1 MSNKELIKIKNQKI
15 QNENENNQKMKI
27 LIYKKFIDY
36 YNLIIN
42 KNNNEKILTED
53 EYLNYIEKIITRD
66 FYPNL
71 IKNKT
76 IKYLPN
82 EINLNKFILNFT
94 SDELQNLC
102 KLFEKEGKEKFINNY
117 YLYKKE
123 IKSLNDPNQN
133 VFGKYIMN
141 NNVFFLPK
149 ENNNILLN
157 QKTKRNYNNNNNNK
171 NIKPFLIKE
180 NTRFSD
186 EYLEKVKNDE
196 IQIYEKI
203 HNKNN
208 NNNIDIDKL
217 LSSLENK
224 NDNKN
229 INISEEDAKIPVF
242 TWGKIV
248 EPPKTITNGTFEIQN
263 VPEREILLNDL
274 VRNLRKKKNL
284 NNFNNNDKKKKKLS
298 KSGLKLLNSM
308 HKNNIISQEKNNI
321 NNINNDIIKNNNEKY
336 SNLFIPKNIISKN
349 NNLKK

>member
-1 MSNKELIKIKNQKI
+1 MSNKQLIKIKNQK
-15 QNENENNQKMKI
+15 NENENEKKMKI
-27 LIYKKFIDY
+27 LIYKKFIDN

-71 IKNKT
+71 IKNKS
-76 IKYLPN
+76 IKFLPN

-149 ENNNILLN
+149 ENNNISLN
-157 QKTKRNYNNNNNNK
+157 QKTKRNNNNNNN
-171 NIKPFLIKE
+171 KPFLIKE
-180 NTRFSD
+180 NTRFSED
-186 EYLEKVKNDE
+186 FLEKIKNDE
-196 IQIYEKI
+196 IQIYDKI
-203 HNKNN
+203 LNKNNN
-208 NNNIDIDKL
+208 NNNIDINKL
-217 LSSLENK
+217 LSSLEN
-224 NDNKN
+224 NNKN

-274 VRNLRKKKNL
+274 VRNLRKKKEI
-284 NNFNNNDKKKKKLS
+284 NFNNNNKKKKKLS
-298 KSGLKLLNSM
+298 KNALKLLNSM
-308 HKNNIISQEKNNI
+308 HKNNLILQEKNNI
-321 NNINNDIIKNNNEKY
+321 NNINNNIKDNNEKY
-336 SNLFIPKNIISKN
+336 SNLFIPKKIISKSN
-349 NNLKK
+349 DINK

>member
-1 MSNKELIKIKNQKI
+1 MSNKQLIKIKNQK
-15 QNENENNQKMKI
+15 NENENEKKMKI
-27 LIYKKFIDY
+27 LIYKKFIDN

-71 IKNKT
+71 IKNKS
-76 IKYLPN
+76 IKFLPN

-149 ENNNILLN
+149 ENNNISLN
-157 QKTKRNYNNNNNNK
+157 QKTKRNNNNNNN
-171 NIKPFLIKE
+171 KPFLIKE
-180 NTRFSD
+180 NTRFSED
-186 EYLEKVKNDE
+186 FLEKIKNDE
-196 IQIYEKI
+196 IKIYDKI
-203 HNKNN
+203 LNKNNN
-208 NNNIDIDKL
+208 NNNIDINKL
-217 LSSLENK
+217 LSSLEN
-224 NDNKN
+224 NNKN

-274 VRNLRKKKNL
+274 VRNLRKKKEI
-284 NNFNNNDKKKKKLS
+284 NFNNNNKKKKKLS
-298 KSGLKLLNSM
+298 KNALKLLNSM
-308 HKNNIISQEKNNI
+308 HKNNLILQEKNNI
-321 NNINNDIIKNNNEKY
+321 NNINNNFIKNNHEKY
-336 SNLFIPKNIISKN
+336 SNFFIPKNIISKTHS
-349 NNLKK
+349 LKK

>member
-1 MSNKELIKIKNQKI
+1 MSNKELIKIKNEKKKE
-15 QNENENNQKMKI
+15 NENEKNMKI
-27 LIYKKFIDY
+27 LIYKKFIDN

-71 IKNKT
+71 LKNKS
-76 IKYLPN
+76 IKFLPN

-157 QKTKRNYNNNNNNK
+157 KKIKRNSNNNNNN
-171 NIKPFLIKE
+171 NKPFLIKE
-180 NTRFSD
+180 NTRFSED
-186 EYLEKVKNDE
+186 YLEKIKNDE
-196 IQIYEKI
+196 IKI
-203 HNKNN
+203 
-208 NNNIDIDKL
+208 
-217 LSSLENK
+217 
-224 NDNKN
+224 
-229 INISEEDAKIPVF
+229 
-242 TWGKIV
+242 
-248 EPPKTITNGTFEIQN
+248 
-263 VPEREILLNDL
+263 
-274 VRNLRKKKNL
+274 
-284 NNFNNNDKKKKKLS
+284 
-298 KSGLKLLNSM
+298 
-308 HKNNIISQEKNNI
+308 
-321 NNINNDIIKNNNEKY
+321 
-336 SNLFIPKNIISKN
+336 
-349 NNLKK
+349 

>member
-1 MSNKELIKIKNQKI
+1 MSNKELIKIKNEKKKE
-15 QNENENNQKMKI
+15 NENEKNMKI
-27 LIYKKFIDY
+27 LIYKKFIDN

-71 IKNKT
+71 LKNKS
-76 IKYLPN
+76 IKFLPN

-157 QKTKRNYNNNNNNK
+157 KKIKRNSNNNNNN
-171 NIKPFLIKE
+171 NKPFLIKE
-180 NTRFSD
+180 NTRFSED
-186 EYLEKVKNDE
+186 YLEKIKNDE

-203 HNKNN
+203 FNKNN
-208 NNNIDIDKL
+208 NNNIDINKL
-217 LSSLENK
+217 LLSLENK
-224 NDNKN
+224 NDNKS
-229 INISEEDAKIPVF
+229 IKITEDDAKIPVF

-274 VRNLRKKKNL
+274 VRNLRKKKQ
-284 NNFNNNDKKKKKLS
+284 NNNNNDNINKKKKKLS
-298 KSGLKLLNSM
+298 KNGLKLLNSM
-308 HKNNIISQEKNNI
+308 RKNNLILQEKNNI
-321 NNINNDIIKNNNEKY
+321 NNINNNIKDNNEKY
-336 SNLFIPKNIISKN
+336 SNLFIPKKIISKTN
-349 NNLKK
+349 DINK

>member
-1 MSNKELIKIKNQKI
+1 MSNKQLIKIKNQK
-15 QNENENNQKMKI
+15 NENENEKKMKI
-27 LIYKKFIDY
+27 LIYKKFIDN

-71 IKNKT
+71 LKNKS
-76 IKYLPN
+76 IKFLPN

-149 ENNNILLN
+149 ENNNISLN
-157 QKTKRNYNNNNNNK
+157 QKTKRNNNNNNN
-171 NIKPFLIKE
+171 KPFLIKE
-180 NTRFSD
+180 NTRFSED
-186 EYLEKVKNDE
+186 FLEKIKNDE
-196 IQIYEKI
+196 IQIYDKI
-203 HNKNN
+203 LNKNNN
-208 NNNIDIDKL
+208 NNNIDINKL
-217 LSSLENK
+217 LSSLEN
-224 NDNKN
+224 NNKN

-274 VRNLRKKKNL
+274 VRNLRKKKEI
-284 NNFNNNDKKKKKLS
+284 NFNNNNKKKKKLS
-298 KSGLKLLNSM
+298 KNALKLLNSM
-308 HKNNIISQEKNNI
+308 HKNNLILQEKNNI
-321 NNINNDIIKNNNEKY
+321 NNINNNIIKNNHEKY
-336 SNLFIPKNIISKN
+336 SNFFIPKNIISKTHS
-349 NNLKK
+349 LKK

>member
-1 MSNKELIKIKNQKI
+1 MSNKELIKIKNEKKKE
-15 QNENENNQKMKI
+15 NENEKNMKI
-27 LIYKKFIDY
+27 LIYKKFIDN

-71 IKNKT
+71 LKNKS
-76 IKYLPN
+76 IKFLPN

-149 ENNNILLN
+149 ENNDILLN
-157 QKTKRNYNNNNNNK
+157 KKIKRNSNNNNNN
-171 NIKPFLIKE
+171 NKPFLIKE
-180 NTRFSD
+180 NTRFSED
-186 EYLEKVKNDE
+186 YLEKIKNDE

-203 HNKNN
+203 FNKNN
-208 NNNIDIDKL
+208 NNNIDINKL
-217 LSSLENK
+217 LLSLENK
-224 NDNKN
+224 NDNKS
-229 INISEEDAKIPVF
+229 IKITEDDAKIPVF

-263 VPEREILLNDL
+263 VPEREMLLNDL
-274 VRNLRKKKNL
+274 VRNLRKKKQ
-284 NNFNNNDKKKKKLS
+284 NNNNNDNNVGKKKKKLS
-298 KSGLKLLNSM
+298 KNGLKLLNSM
-308 HKNNIISQEKNNI
+308 RKNNLILQEKNNI
-321 NNINNDIIKNNNEKY
+321 NNINNNIKDNNEKY
-336 SNLFIPKNIISKN
+336 SNLFIPKKIISKTN
-349 NNLKK
+349 DINK

>member
-1 MSNKELIKIKNQKI
+1 MSNKQLIKIKNQK
-15 QNENENNQKMKI
+15 NENENEKKMKI
-27 LIYKKFIDY
+27 LIYKKFIDN

-71 IKNKT
+71 IKNKS
-76 IKYLPN
+76 IKFLPN

-149 ENNNILLN
+149 ENNNISLN
-157 QKTKRNYNNNNNNK
+157 QKTKRNNNNNNN
-171 NIKPFLIKE
+171 KPFLIKE
-180 NTRFSD
+180 NTRFSED
-186 EYLEKVKNDE
+186 FLEKIKNDE
-196 IQIYEKI
+196 IQIYDKI
-203 HNKNN
+203 LNKNNN
-208 NNNIDIDKL
+208 NNNIDINKL

-224 NDNKN
+224 SDNKN
-229 INISEEDAKIPVF
+229 INIFEEDAKIPVF

-248 EPPKTITNGTFEIQN
+248 EPPKTISNGTFEIQN

-274 VRNLRKKKNL
+274 VRNLRKKKEI
-284 NNFNNNDKKKKKLS
+284 NFNNNNKKKKKLS
-298 KSGLKLLNSM
+298 KNALKLLNSM
-308 HKNNIISQEKNNI
+308 HKNNLILQEKNNI
-321 NNINNDIIKNNNEKY
+321 NNINNNFIKNNHEKY
-336 SNLFIPKNIISKN
+336 SNFFIPKNIISKTHS
-349 NNLKK
+349 LKK

>member
-1 MSNKELIKIKNQKI
+1 MSNKELIKIKNEKKKE
-15 QNENENNQKMKI
+15 NENEKNMKI
-27 LIYKKFIDY
+27 LIYKKFIDN

-71 IKNKT
+71 LKNKS
-76 IKYLPN
+76 IKFLPN

-149 ENNNILLN
+149 ENNDILLN
-157 QKTKRNYNNNNNNK
+157 KKIKRNSNNNNNN
-171 NIKPFLIKE
+171 NKPFLIKE
-180 NTRFSD
+180 NTRFSED
-186 EYLEKVKNDE
+186 YLEKIKNDE

-203 HNKNN
+203 FNKNN
-208 NNNIDIDKL
+208 NNNIDINKL
-217 LSSLENK
+217 LLSLENK
-224 NDNKN
+224 NDNKS
-229 INISEEDAKIPVF
+229 IKITEDDAKIPVF

-263 VPEREILLNDL
+263 VPEREMLLNDL
-274 VRNLRKKKNL
+274 VRNLRKKKQ
-284 NNFNNNDKKKKKLS
+284 NNNNNDNNVGKKRKKLS
-298 KSGLKLLNSM
+298 KNGLKLLNSM
-308 HKNNIISQEKNNI
+308 RKNNLILQEKNNI
-321 NNINNDIIKNNNEKY
+321 NNINNNIKDNNEKY
-336 SNLFIPKNIISKN
+336 SNLFIPKKIISKTN
-349 NNLKK
+349 DINK

>member
-1 MSNKELIKIKNQKI
+1 MSNKELIKIKNDKKKE
-15 QNENENNQKMKI
+15 NENEKNMKI
-27 LIYKKFIDY
+27 LIYKKFIDN

-71 IKNKT
+71 LKNKS
-76 IKYLPN
+76 IKFLPN

-157 QKTKRNYNNNNNNK
+157 KKLKRNSNNNNNN
-171 NIKPFLIKE
+171 NKPFLIKE
-180 NTRFSD
+180 NTRFSED
-186 EYLEKVKNDE
+186 YLEKIKNDE

-203 HNKNN
+203 FNKNN
-208 NNNIDIDKL
+208 NNNIDINKL
-217 LSSLENK
+217 LLSLENK
-224 NDNKN
+224 NDNKSVK
-229 INISEEDAKIPVF
+229 ITEDDAKIPVF

-274 VRNLRKKKNL
+274 VRNLRKKKQ
-284 NNFNNNDKKKKKLS
+284 NNNNNDNINKKKKKLS
-298 KSGLKLLNSM
+298 KNGLKLLNSM
-308 HKNNIISQEKNNI
+308 CKNNLILQEKNNI
-321 NNINNDIIKNNNEKY
+321 NNINNNIKDNNKKY
-336 SNLFIPKNIISKN
+336 SNLFIPKKIISKSN
-349 NNLKK
+349 DINK

>member
-1 MSNKELIKIKNQKI
+1 MSNKELIKIKNEKKKE
-15 QNENENNQKMKI
+15 NENEKNMKI
-27 LIYKKFIDY
+27 LIYKKFIDN

-71 IKNKT
+71 LKNKS
-76 IKYLPN
+76 IKFLPN

-157 QKTKRNYNNNNNNK
+157 KKIKRNSNNNNNN
-171 NIKPFLIKE
+171 NKPFLIKE
-180 NTRFSD
+180 NTRFSED
-186 EYLEKVKNDE
+186 YLEKIKNDE

-203 HNKNN
+203 FNKNN
-208 NNNIDIDKL
+208 NNNIDINKL
-217 LSSLENK
+217 LLSLENK
-224 NDNKN
+224 NDNKSVK
-229 INISEEDAKIPVF
+229 ITEDDAKIPVF

-274 VRNLRKKKNL
+274 VRNLRKKKQNS
-284 NNFNNNDKKKKKLS
+284 NNNDNINKKKKKLS
-298 KSGLKLLNSM
+298 KNGLKLLNSM
-308 HKNNIISQEKNNI
+308 CKNNLILQEKNNI
-321 NNINNDIIKNNNEKY
+321 NNINNNIKDNNDKY
-336 SNLFIPKNIISKN
+336 SNLFIPKKIISKSN
-349 NNLKK
+349 DINK

>member
-1 MSNKELIKIKNQKI
+1 MSNKQLIKIKNQK
-15 QNENENNQKMKI
+15 NENENEKKMKI
-27 LIYKKFIDY
+27 LIYKKFIDN

-71 IKNKT
+71 IKNKS
-76 IKYLPN
+76 IKFLPN

-149 ENNNILLN
+149 ENNNISLN
-157 QKTKRNYNNNNNNK
+157 QKTKRNNNNN

-180 NTRFSD
+180 NTRFSED
-186 EYLEKVKNDE
+186 FLEKIKNDE
-196 IQIYEKI
+196 IQIYDKI
-203 HNKNN
+203 LNKNN
-208 NNNIDIDKL
+208 NNNNLDINKL
-217 LSSLENK
+217 LSSLEN
-224 NDNKN
+224 NNKN

-248 EPPKTITNGTFEIQN
+248 EPPKTISNGTFEIQN

-274 VRNLRKKKNL
+274 VRNLRKKKEI
-284 NNFNNNDKKKKKLS
+284 NFNNNNKKKKKLS
-298 KSGLKLLNSM
+298 KNALKLLNSM
-308 HKNNIISQEKNNI
+308 HKNNLILQEKNNI
-321 NNINNDIIKNNNEKY
+321 NNINNNFIKNNHEKY
-336 SNLFIPKNIISKN
+336 SNFFIPKNIISKTHS
-349 NNLKK
+349 LKK

>member
-1 MSNKELIKIKNQKI
+1 MSNKELIKIKNEKKKE
-15 QNENENNQKMKI
+15 NENEKNMKI
-27 LIYKKFIDY
+27 LIYKKFIDN

-71 IKNKT
+71 LKNKS
-76 IKYLPN
+76 IKFLPN

-157 QKTKRNYNNNNNNK
+157 KKMKRNSNNNNNN
-171 NIKPFLIKE
+171 KPFLIKE
-180 NTRFSD
+180 NTRFSED
-186 EYLEKVKNDE
+186 YLEKIKNDE

-203 HNKNN
+203 FNKNN
-208 NNNIDIDKL
+208 NNNIDINKL
-217 LSSLENK
+217 LLSLENK
-224 NDNKN
+224 NDNKSVK
-229 INISEEDAKIPVF
+229 ITEDDAKIPVF

-274 VRNLRKKKNL
+274 VRNLRKKKQ
-284 NNFNNNDKKKKKLS
+284 NNNNNDNINKKKKKLS
-298 KSGLKLLNSM
+298 KNGLKLLNSM
-308 HKNNIISQEKNNI
+308 CKNNLILQEKNNI
-321 NNINNDIIKNNNEKY
+321 NNINNNIKDNNEKY
-336 SNLFIPKNIISKN
+336 SNLFIPKKIISKSN
-349 NNLKK
+349 DINK

>member
-1 MSNKELIKIKNQKI
+1 MSNKELIKIKNEKKKE
-15 QNENENNQKMKI
+15 NENEKNMKI
-27 LIYKKFIDY
+27 LIYKKFIDN

-71 IKNKT
+71 LKNKS
-76 IKYLPN
+76 IKFLPN

-157 QKTKRNYNNNNNNK
+157 KKMKRNSNNNNNN
-171 NIKPFLIKE
+171 KPFLIKE
-180 NTRFSD
+180 NTRFSED
-186 EYLEKVKNDE
+186 YLEKIKNDE

-203 HNKNN
+203 YNKNN
-208 NNNIDIDKL
+208 NNNIDINKL
-217 LSSLENK
+217 LLSLENK
-224 NDNKN
+224 NDNKS
-229 INISEEDAKIPVF
+229 IKITEDDAKIPVF

-274 VRNLRKKKNL
+274 VRNLRKKKQ
-284 NNFNNNDKKKKKLS
+284 NNNNNDNINKKKKKLS
-298 KSGLKLLNSM
+298 KNGLKLLNSM
-308 HKNNIISQEKNNI
+308 CKNNLILQEKNNI
-321 NNINNDIIKNNNEKY
+321 NNINNNIKDNNEKY
-336 SNLFIPKNIISKN
+336 SNLFIPKKIISKTN
-349 NNLKK
+349 DINK

>member
-1 MSNKELIKIKNQKI
+1 MSNKQLIKIKNQK
-15 QNENENNQKMKI
+15 NENENEKKMKI
-27 LIYKKFIDY
+27 LIYKKFIDN

-71 IKNKT
+71 IKNKS
-76 IKYLPN
+76 IKFLPN

-149 ENNNILLN
+149 ENNNISLN
-157 QKTKRNYNNNNNNK
+157 QKTKRNNNNNNN
-171 NIKPFLIKE
+171 KPFLIKE
-180 NTRFSD
+180 NTRFSED
-186 EYLEKVKNDE
+186 FLEKIKHDE
-196 IQIYEKI
+196 IQIYDKI
-203 HNKNN
+203 LNKNNN
-208 NNNIDIDKL
+208 NNNIDINKL
-217 LSSLENK
+217 LSSLEN
-224 NDNKN
+224 NNKN

-274 VRNLRKKKNL
+274 VRNLRKKKEI
-284 NNFNNNDKKKKKLS
+284 NFNNNNKKKKKLS
-298 KSGLKLLNSM
+298 KNGLKLLNSM
-308 HKNNIISQEKNNI
+308 HKNNLILQEKNNI
-321 NNINNDIIKNNNEKY
+321 NNINNNFIKNNHEKY
-336 SNLFIPKNIISKN
+336 SNFFIPKNIISKTHS
-349 NNLKK
+349 LKK

>member
-1 MSNKELIKIKNQKI
+1 MSNKELIKIKNEKKKE
-15 QNENENNQKMKI
+15 NENEKNMKI
-27 LIYKKFIDY
+27 LIYKKFIDN

-71 IKNKT
+71 LKNKS
-76 IKYLPN
+76 IKFLPN

-149 ENNNILLN
+149 ENNDILLN
-157 QKTKRNYNNNNNNK
+157 KKIKRNSNNNNNN
-171 NIKPFLIKE
+171 KPFLIKE
-180 NTRFSD
+180 NTRFSED
-186 EYLEKVKNDE
+186 YLEKIKNDE

-203 HNKNN
+203 FNKNN
-208 NNNIDIDKL
+208 NNNIDINKL
-217 LSSLENK
+217 LLSLENK
-224 NDNKN
+224 NDNKS
-229 INISEEDAKIPVF
+229 IKITEDDAKIPVF

-263 VPEREILLNDL
+263 VPEREMLLNDL
-274 VRNLRKKKNL
+274 VRNLRKKKQ
-284 NNFNNNDKKKKKLS
+284 NNNNNDNNVGKKKKKLS
-298 KSGLKLLNSM
+298 KNGLKLLNSM
-308 HKNNIISQEKNNI
+308 RKNNLILQEKNNI
-321 NNINNDIIKNNNEKY
+321 NNINNNIKDKNEKY
-336 SNLFIPKNIISKN
+336 SNLFIPKKIISKTN
-349 NNLKK
+349 DINK

>member
-1 MSNKELIKIKNQKI
+1 MSNKELIKIKNEKKKE
-15 QNENENNQKMKI
+15 NENEKNMKI
-27 LIYKKFIDY
+27 LIYKKFIDN

-71 IKNKT
+71 LKNKS
-76 IKYLPN
+76 IKFLPN

-157 QKTKRNYNNNNNNK
+157 KKFKRNSNNNNNN
-171 NIKPFLIKE
+171 NKPFLIKE
-180 NTRFSD
+180 NTRFSED
-186 EYLEKVKNDE
+186 YLEKIKNDE

-203 HNKNN
+203 FNKNN
-208 NNNIDIDKL
+208 NNNIDINKL
-217 LSSLENK
+217 LLSLENK
-224 NDNKN
+224 NDNKS
-229 INISEEDAKIPVF
+229 IKITEDDAKIPVF

-263 VPEREILLNDL
+263 VPEREMLLNDL
-274 VRNLRKKKNL
+274 VRNLRKKKQ
-284 NNFNNNDKKKKKLS
+284 NNNNNDNNVGKKKKKLS
-298 KSGLKLLNSM
+298 KNGLKLLNSM
-308 HKNNIISQEKNNI
+308 RKNNLILQEKNNI
-321 NNINNDIIKNNNEKY
+321 NNINNNIKDNNEKY
-336 SNLFIPKNIISKN
+336 SNLFIPKKIISKTN
-349 NNLKK
+349 DINK

>member
-1 MSNKELIKIKNQKI
+1 MSNKELIKIKNEKKKE
-15 QNENENNQKMKI
+15 NENEKNMKI
-27 LIYKKFIDY
+27 LIYKKFIDN

-71 IKNKT
+71 LKNKS
-76 IKYLPN
+76 IKFLPN

-157 QKTKRNYNNNNNNK
+157 KKIKRNSNNNNNN
-171 NIKPFLIKE
+171 NKPFLIKE
-180 NTRFSD
+180 NTRFSED
-186 EYLEKVKNDE
+186 YLEKIKNDE

-203 HNKNN
+203 FNKNN
-208 NNNIDIDKL
+208 NNNIDINKL
-217 LSSLENK
+217 LLSLENK
-224 NDNKN
+224 NDNKS
-229 INISEEDAKIPVF
+229 IKITEDDAKIPVF

-274 VRNLRKKKNL
+274 VRNLRKKKQ
-284 NNFNNNDKKKKKLS
+284 NNNNNDNINKKKKKLS
-298 KSGLKLLNSM
+298 KNGLKLLNSM
-308 HKNNIISQEKNNI
+308 CKNNLILQEKNNI
-321 NNINNDIIKNNNEKY
+321 NNINNNIKDNNEKY
-336 SNLFIPKNIISKN
+336 SNLFIPKKIISKSN
-349 NNLKK
+349 DINK

>member
-1 MSNKELIKIKNQKI
+1 MSNKQLIKIKNQK
-15 QNENENNQKMKI
+15 NENENEKKMKI
-27 LIYKKFIDY
+27 LIYKKFIDN

-71 IKNKT
+71 IKNKS
-76 IKYLPN
+76 IKFLPN

-149 ENNNILLN
+149 ENNNISLN
-157 QKTKRNYNNNNNNK
+157 QKTKRNNNNNNN
-171 NIKPFLIKE
+171 KPFLIKE
-180 NTRFSD
+180 NTRFSED
-186 EYLEKVKNDE
+186 FLEKIKNDE
-196 IQIYEKI
+196 IQIYDKI
-203 HNKNN
+203 LNKNNN
-208 NNNIDIDKL
+208 NNNIDINKL
-217 LSSLENK
+217 LSSLEN
-224 NDNKN
+224 NNKN

-274 VRNLRKKKNL
+274 VRNLRKKKEI
-284 NNFNNNDKKKKKLS
+284 NFNNNNKKKKKLS
-298 KSGLKLLNSM
+298 KNALKLLNSM
-308 HKNNIISQEKNNI
+308 HKNNLILQEKNNI
-321 NNINNDIIKNNNEKY
+321 NNINNNFIKNNHEKY
-336 SNLFIPKNIISKN
+336 SNFFIPKNIISKTHS
-349 NNLKK
+349 LKK

>member
-1 MSNKELIKIKNQKI
+1 MSNKELIKIKNDKKKE
-15 QNENENNQKMKI
+15 NENEKNMKI
-27 LIYKKFIDY
+27 LIYKKFIDN

-71 IKNKT
+71 LKNKS
-76 IKYLPN
+76 IKFLPN

-157 QKTKRNYNNNNNNK
+157 KKIKRNSNNNNNN
-171 NIKPFLIKE
+171 NKPFLIKE
-180 NTRFSD
+180 NTRFSED
-186 EYLEKVKNDE
+186 YLEKIKNDE

-203 HNKNN
+203 FNKNN
-208 NNNIDIDKL
+208 NNNIDINKL
-217 LSSLENK
+217 LLSLENK
-224 NDNKN
+224 NDNKS
-229 INISEEDAKIPVF
+229 IKITEDDAKIPVF

-263 VPEREILLNDL
+263 VPEREMLLNDL
-274 VRNLRKKKNL
+274 VRNLRKKKQ
-284 NNFNNNDKKKKKLS
+284 NNNNNDNNVGKKKKKLS
-298 KSGLKLLNSM
+298 KNGLKLLNSM
-308 HKNNIISQEKNNI
+308 RKNNLILQEKNNI
-321 NNINNDIIKNNNEKY
+321 NNINNNIKDNNEKY
-336 SNLFIPKNIISKN
+336 SNLFIPKKIISKTN
-349 NNLKK
+349 DINK

>member
-1 MSNKELIKIKNQKI
+1 MSNKQLIKIKNQK
-15 QNENENNQKMKI
+15 NENENEKKMKI
-27 LIYKKFIDY
+27 LIYKKFIDN

-71 IKNKT
+71 IKNKS
-76 IKYLPN
+76 IKFLPN

-149 ENNNILLN
+149 ENNNISLN
-157 QKTKRNYNNNNNNK
+157 QKTKRNNNNNNN
-171 NIKPFLIKE
+171 KPFLIKE
-180 NTRFSD
+180 NTRFSED
-186 EYLEKVKNDE
+186 FLEKIKNDE
-196 IQIYEKI
+196 IKIYDKI
-203 HNKNN
+203 LNKNNN
-208 NNNIDIDKL
+208 NNNIDINKL
-217 LSSLENK
+217 LSSLEN
-224 NDNKN
+224 NNKN

-274 VRNLRKKKNL
+274 VRNLKKKKEI
-284 NNFNNNDKKKKKLS
+284 NFNNNNKKKKKLS
-298 KSGLKLLNSM
+298 KNALKLLNSM
-308 HKNNIISQEKNNI
+308 HKNNLILQEKNNI
-321 NNINNDIIKNNNEKY
+321 NNINNNFIKNNHEKY
-336 SNLFIPKNIISKN
+336 SNFFIPKNIISKTHS
-349 NNLKK
+349 LKK

>member
-1 MSNKELIKIKNQKI
+1 MSNKELIKIKNEKKKE
-15 QNENENNQKMKI
+15 NENEKNMKI
-27 LIYKKFIDY
+27 LIYKKFIDN

-71 IKNKT
+71 LKNKS
-76 IKYLPN
+76 IKFLPN

-157 QKTKRNYNNNNNNK
+157 KKIKRNSNNNNNN
-171 NIKPFLIKE
+171 NKPFLIKE
-180 NTRFSD
+180 NTRFSED
-186 EYLEKVKNDE
+186 YLEKIKNDE

-203 HNKNN
+203 FNKNN
-208 NNNIDIDKL
+208 NNNIDINKL
-217 LSSLENK
+217 LLSLENK
-224 NDNKN
+224 NDNKSVK
-229 INISEEDAKIPVF
+229 ITEDDAKIPVF

-274 VRNLRKKKNL
+274 VRNLRKKKQ
-284 NNFNNNDKKKKKLS
+284 NNNNNDNINKKKKKLS
-298 KSGLKLLNSM
+298 KNGLKLLNSM
-308 HKNNIISQEKNNI
+308 CKNNLILQEKNNI
-321 NNINNDIIKNNNEKY
+321 NNINNNIKDNNEKY
-336 SNLFIPKNIISKN
+336 SNLFIPKKIISKSN
-349 NNLKK
+349 DINK

>member
-1 MSNKELIKIKNQKI
+1 MSNKELIKIKNEKKKE
-15 QNENENNQKMKI
+15 NENEKNMKI
-27 LIYKKFIDY
+27 LIYKKFIDN

-71 IKNKT
+71 LKNKS
-76 IKYLPN
+76 IKFLPN

-157 QKTKRNYNNNNNNK
+157 KKIKRNSNNNNNN
-171 NIKPFLIKE
+171 NNKPFLIKE
-180 NTRFSD
+180 NTRFSED
-186 EYLEKVKNDE
+186 YLEKIKNDE

-203 HNKNN
+203 FNKNN
-208 NNNIDIDKL
+208 NNNIDINKL
-217 LSSLENK
+217 LLSLENK
-224 NDNKN
+224 NDNKS
-229 INISEEDAKIPVF
+229 IKITEDDAKIPVF

-263 VPEREILLNDL
+263 VPEREMLLNDL
-274 VRNLRKKKNL
+274 VRNLRKKKQ
-284 NNFNNNDKKKKKLS
+284 NNNNNDNNVGKKKKKLS
-298 KSGLKLLNSM
+298 KNGLKLLNSM
-308 HKNNIISQEKNNI
+308 RKNNLILQEKNNI
-321 NNINNDIIKNNNEKY
+321 NNINNNIKDKNEKY
-336 SNLFIPKNIISKN
+336 SNLFIPKKIISKTN
-349 NNLKK
+349 DINK

>member
-1 MSNKELIKIKNQKI
+1 MSNKELIKIKNDKKKE
-15 QNENENNQKMKI
+15 NENEKNMKI
-27 LIYKKFIDY
+27 LIYKKFIDN

-71 IKNKT
+71 LKNKS
-76 IKYLPN
+76 IKFLPN

-157 QKTKRNYNNNNNNK
+157 KKIKRNSNNNNNN
-171 NIKPFLIKE
+171 NKPFLIKE
-180 NTRFSD
+180 NTRFSED
-186 EYLEKVKNDE
+186 YLEKIKNDE

-203 HNKNN
+203 FNKNN
-208 NNNIDIDKL
+208 NNNIDINKL
-217 LSSLENK
+217 LLSLENK
-224 NDNKN
+224 NDNKS
-229 INISEEDAKIPVF
+229 IKITEDDAKIPVF

-274 VRNLRKKKNL
+274 VRNLRKKKQ
-284 NNFNNNDKKKKKLS
+284 NNNNNNDNINKKKKKLS
-298 KSGLKLLNSM
+298 KNGLKLLNSM
-308 HKNNIISQEKNNI
+308 CKNNLILQEKNNI
-321 NNINNDIIKNNNEKY
+321 NNINNNIKGNNEKY
-336 SNLFIPKNIISKN
+336 SNLFIPKKIISKSN
-349 NNLKK
+349 DINK

>member
-1 MSNKELIKIKNQKI
+1 MSNKELIKIKNDKKKE
-15 QNENENNQKMKI
+15 NENEKNMKI
-27 LIYKKFIDY
+27 LIYKKFIDN

-71 IKNKT
+71 LKNKS
-76 IKYLPN
+76 IKFLPN

-157 QKTKRNYNNNNNNK
+157 KKIKRNSNNNNNN
-171 NIKPFLIKE
+171 KPFLIKE
-180 NTRFSD
+180 NTRFSED
-186 EYLEKVKNDE
+186 YLEKIKNDE

-203 HNKNN
+203 FNKNN
-208 NNNIDIDKL
+208 NNNIDINKL
-217 LSSLENK
+217 LLSLENK
-224 NDNKN
+224 NDNKSVK
-229 INISEEDAKIPVF
+229 ITEDDAKIPVF

-274 VRNLRKKKNL
+274 VRNLRKKKQ
-284 NNFNNNDKKKKKLS
+284 NNNNNDNINKKKKKLS
-298 KSGLKLLNSM
+298 KNGLKLLNSM
-308 HKNNIISQEKNNI
+308 CKNNLILQEKNNI
-321 NNINNDIIKNNNEKY
+321 NNINNNIKDNNEKY
-336 SNLFIPKNIISKN
+336 SNLFIPKKIISKSN
-349 NNLKK
+349 DINK

>member
-1 MSNKELIKIKNQKI
+1 MSNKELIKIKNEKKKE
-15 QNENENNQKMKI
+15 NENEKNMKI
-27 LIYKKFIDY
+27 LIYKKFIDN

-71 IKNKT
+71 LKNKS
-76 IKYLPN
+76 IKFLPN

-157 QKTKRNYNNNNNNK
+157 KKFKRNSNNNNNN
-171 NIKPFLIKE
+171 KPFLIKE
-180 NTRFSD
+180 NTRFSED
-186 EYLEKVKNDE
+186 YLEKIKNDE

-203 HNKNN
+203 FNKNN
-208 NNNIDIDKL
+208 NNNIDINKL
-217 LSSLENK
+217 LLSLENK
-224 NDNKN
+224 NDNKS
-229 INISEEDAKIPVF
+229 IKITEDDAKIPVF

-274 VRNLRKKKNL
+274 VRNLRKKKQ
-284 NNFNNNDKKKKKLS
+284 NNNNNDNNVGKKKKKLS
-298 KSGLKLLNSM
+298 KNGLKLLNSM
-308 HKNNIISQEKNNI
+308 RKNNLILQEKNNI
-321 NNINNDIIKNNNEKY
+321 NNINNNIKDNNEKY
-336 SNLFIPKNIISKN
+336 SNLFIPKKIISKTN
-349 NNLKK
+349 DINK

>member
-1 MSNKELIKIKNQKI
+1 MSNKELIKIKNEKKKE
-15 QNENENNQKMKI
+15 NENEKNMKI
-27 LIYKKFIDY
+27 LIYKKFIDN

-71 IKNKT
+71 LKNKS
-76 IKYLPN
+76 IKFLPN

-157 QKTKRNYNNNNNNK
+157 KKYKRNSNNNNNN
-171 NIKPFLIKE
+171 NKPFLIKE
-180 NTRFSD
+180 NTRFSED
-186 EYLEKVKNDE
+186 YLEKIKNDE

-203 HNKNN
+203 FNKNN
-208 NNNIDIDKL
+208 NNNIDINKL
-217 LSSLENK
+217 LLSLENK
-224 NDNKN
+224 NDNKS
-229 INISEEDAKIPVF
+229 IKITEDDAKIPVF

-274 VRNLRKKKNL
+274 VRNLRKKKQNS
-284 NNFNNNDKKKKKLS
+284 NNNDNINKKKKKLS
-298 KSGLKLLNSM
+298 KNGLKLLNSM
-308 HKNNIISQEKNNI
+308 CKNNLILQEKNNI
-321 NNINNDIIKNNNEKY
+321 NNINNNIKGNNEKY
-336 SNLFIPKNIISKN
+336 SNLFIPKKIISKSN
-349 NNLKK
+349 DINK

>member
-1 MSNKELIKIKNQKI
+1 MSNKELIKIKNDKKKE
-15 QNENENNQKMKI
+15 NENEKNMKI
-27 LIYKKFIDY
+27 LIYKKFIDN

-71 IKNKT
+71 LKNKS
-76 IKYLPN
+76 IKFLPN

-149 ENNNILLN
+149 ENNDILLN
-157 QKTKRNYNNNNNNK
+157 KKIKRNSNNNNNN
-171 NIKPFLIKE
+171 NKPFLIKE
-180 NTRFSD
+180 NTRFSED
-186 EYLEKVKNDE
+186 YLEKIKNDE

-203 HNKNN
+203 FNKNN
-208 NNNIDIDKL
+208 NNNIDINKL
-217 LSSLENK
+217 LLSLENK
-224 NDNKN
+224 NDNKS
-229 INISEEDAKIPVF
+229 IKITEDDAKIPVF

-274 VRNLRKKKNL
+274 VRNLRKKKQ
-284 NNFNNNDKKKKKLS
+284 NNNNNDNNVGKKKKKLS
-298 KSGLKLLNSM
+298 KNGLKLLNSM
-308 HKNNIISQEKNNI
+308 RKNNLILQEKNNI
-321 NNINNDIIKNNNEKY
+321 NNINNNIKDNNEKY
-336 SNLFIPKNIISKN
+336 SNLFIPKKIISKTN
-349 NNLKK
+349 DINK

>member
-1 MSNKELIKIKNQKI
+1 MSNKELIKIKNEKKKE
-15 QNENENNQKMKI
+15 NENEKNMKI
-27 LIYKKFIDY
+27 LIYKKFIDN

-71 IKNKT
+71 LKNKS
-76 IKYLPN
+76 IKFLPN

-157 QKTKRNYNNNNNNK
+157 KKIKRNSNNNNNN
-171 NIKPFLIKE
+171 NKPFLIKE
-180 NTRFSD
+180 NTRFSED
-186 EYLEKVKNDE
+186 YLEKIKNDE

-203 HNKNN
+203 YNKNN
-208 NNNIDIDKL
+208 NNNIDINKL
-217 LSSLENK
+217 LLSLENK
-224 NDNKN
+224 NDNKSVK
-229 INISEEDAKIPVF
+229 ITEDDAKIPVF

-274 VRNLRKKKNL
+274 VRNLRKKKQNS
-284 NNFNNNDKKKKKLS
+284 NNNDNINKKKKKLS
-298 KSGLKLLNSM
+298 KNGLKLLNSM
-308 HKNNIISQEKNNI
+308 CKNNLILQEKNNI
-321 NNINNDIIKNNNEKY
+321 NNINNNIKDNNEKY
-336 SNLFIPKNIISKN
+336 SNLFIPKKIISKSN
-349 NNLKK
+349 DINK

>member
-1 MSNKELIKIKNQKI
+1 MSNKELIKIKNEKKKE
-15 QNENENNQKMKI
+15 NENEKNMKI
-27 LIYKKFIDY
+27 LIYKKFIDN

-71 IKNKT
+71 LKNKS
-76 IKYLPN
+76 IKFLPN

-157 QKTKRNYNNNNNNK
+157 KKIKRNSNNNNNN
-171 NIKPFLIKE
+171 NKPFLIKE
-180 NTRFSD
+180 NTRFSED
-186 EYLEKVKNDE
+186 YLEKIKNDE

-203 HNKNN
+203 FNKNN
-208 NNNIDIDKL
+208 NNNIDINKL
-217 LSSLENK
+217 LLSLENK
-224 NDNKN
+224 NDNKSVK
-229 INISEEDAKIPVF
+229 ISEDDAKIPVF

-274 VRNLRKKKNL
+274 VRNLRKKKQ
-284 NNFNNNDKKKKKLS
+284 NNNNNDNINKKKKKLS
-298 KSGLKLLNSM
+298 KNGLKLLNSM
-308 HKNNIISQEKNNI
+308 CKNNLILQEKNNI
-321 NNINNDIIKNNNEKY
+321 NNINNNIKDNNEKY
-336 SNLFIPKNIISKN
+336 SNLFIPKKIISKSN
-349 NNLKK
+349 DINK

>member
-1 MSNKELIKIKNQKI
+1 MSNKELIKIKNEKKKE
-15 QNENENNQKMKI
+15 NENEKNMKI
-27 LIYKKFIDY
+27 LIYKKFIDN

-71 IKNKT
+71 LKNKS
-76 IKYLPN
+76 IKFLPN

-149 ENNNILLN
+149 ENNDILLN
-157 QKTKRNYNNNNNNK
+157 KKIKRNSNNNNNN
-171 NIKPFLIKE
+171 NKPFLIKE
-180 NTRFSD
+180 NTRFSED
-186 EYLEKVKNDE
+186 YLEKIKNDE

-203 HNKNN
+203 FNKNN
-208 NNNIDIDKL
+208 NNNIDINKL
-217 LSSLENK
+217 LLSLENK
-224 NDNKN
+224 NDNKS
-229 INISEEDAKIPVF
+229 IKITEDDAKIPVF

-263 VPEREILLNDL
+263 VPEREMLLNDL
-274 VRNLRKKKNL
+274 VRNLRKKKQ
-284 NNFNNNDKKKKKLS
+284 NNNNNDNNVGKKKKKLS
-298 KSGLKLLNSM
+298 KNGLKLLNSM
-308 HKNNIISQEKNNI
+308 RKNNLILQEKNNI
-321 NNINNDIIKNNNEKY
+321 NNINNNIKDNNEKY
-336 SNLFIPKNIISKN
+336 
-349 NNLKK
+349 

>member
-1 MSNKELIKIKNQKI
+1 MSNKQLIKIKNQK
-15 QNENENNQKMKI
+15 NENENEKKMKI
-27 LIYKKFIDY
+27 LIYKKFIDN

-71 IKNKT
+71 IKNKS
-76 IKYLPN
+76 IKFLPN

-149 ENNNILLN
+149 ENNNISLN
-157 QKTKRNYNNNNNNK
+157 QKTKRNNNNNNN
-171 NIKPFLIKE
+171 KPFLIKE
-180 NTRFSD
+180 NTRFSED
-186 EYLEKVKNDE
+186 FLEKIKNDE
-196 IQIYEKI
+196 IQIYDKI
-203 HNKNN
+203 LNKNN
-208 NNNIDIDKL
+208 NNNNLDINKL
-217 LSSLENK
+217 LSSLEN
-224 NDNKN
+224 NNKN

-274 VRNLRKKKNL
+274 VRNLRKKKEI
-284 NNFNNNDKKKKKLS
+284 NFNDNNKKKKKLS
-298 KSGLKLLNSM
+298 KNALKLLNSM
-308 HKNNIISQEKNNI
+308 HKNNLILQEKNNI
-321 NNINNDIIKNNNEKY
+321 NNINNNFIKNNHEKY
-336 SNLFIPKNIISKN
+336 SNFFIPKNIISKTHS
-349 NNLKK
+349 LKK

>member
-1 MSNKELIKIKNQKI
+1 MSNKQLIKIKNQK
-15 QNENENNQKMKI
+15 NENENEKKMKI
-27 LIYKKFIDY
+27 LIYKKFIDN

-71 IKNKT
+71 IKNKS
-76 IKYLPN
+76 IKFLPN

-149 ENNNILLN
+149 ENNNISLN
-157 QKTKRNYNNNNNNK
+157 QKTKRNNNNNNN
-171 NIKPFLIKE
+171 KPFLIKE
-180 NTRFSD
+180 NTRFSED
-186 EYLEKVKNDE
+186 FLEKIKNDE
-196 IQIYEKI
+196 IQIYDKI
-203 HNKNN
+203 LNKNNN
-208 NNNIDIDKL
+208 NNNIDINKL
-217 LSSLENK
+217 LSSLEN
-224 NDNKN
+224 NNKN

-274 VRNLRKKKNL
+274 VRNLRKKKEI
-284 NNFNNNDKKKKKLS
+284 NFNNNNKKKKKLS
-298 KSGLKLLNSM
+298 KNALKLLNSM
-308 HKNNIISQEKNNI
+308 HKNNLILQEKNNI
-321 NNINNDIIKNNNEKY
+321 NNINNNIIKNNHEKY
-336 SNLFIPKNIISKN
+336 SNFFIPKNIISKTHS
-349 NNLKK
+349 LKK

>member
-1 MSNKELIKIKNQKI
+1 MSNKELIKIKNEKKKE
-15 QNENENNQKMKI
+15 NENEKNMKI
-27 LIYKKFIDY
+27 LIYKKFIDN

-71 IKNKT
+71 LKNKS
-76 IKYLPN
+76 IKFLPN

-157 QKTKRNYNNNNNNK
+157 KKIKRNSNNNNNN
-171 NIKPFLIKE
+171 NKPFLIKE
-180 NTRFSD
+180 NTRFSED
-186 EYLEKVKNDE
+186 YLEKIKNDE

-203 HNKNN
+203 FNKNN
-208 NNNIDIDKL
+208 NNNIDINKL
-217 LSSLENK
+217 LLSLENK
-224 NDNKN
+224 NDNKS
-229 INISEEDAKIPVF
+229 IKITEDDAKIPVF

-263 VPEREILLNDL
+263 VPEREMLLNDL
-274 VRNLRKKKNL
+274 VRNLRKKKQ
-284 NNFNNNDKKKKKLS
+284 NNNNNDNNVGKKKKKLS
-298 KSGLKLLNSM
+298 KNGLKLLNSM
-308 HKNNIISQEKNNI
+308 RKNNLILQEKNNI
-321 NNINNDIIKNNNEKY
+321 NNINNNIKDNNEKY
-336 SNLFIPKNIISKN
+336 SNLFIPKKIISKTN
-349 NNLKK
+349 DINK

>member
-1 MSNKELIKIKNQKI
+1 MSNKELIKIKNDKKKE
-15 QNENENNQKMKI
+15 NENEKNMKI
-27 LIYKKFIDY
+27 LIYKKFIDN

-71 IKNKT
+71 LKNKS
-76 IKYLPN
+76 IKFLPN

-157 QKTKRNYNNNNNNK
+157 KKIKRNSNNNNNN
-171 NIKPFLIKE
+171 NKPFLIKE
-180 NTRFSD
+180 NTRFSED
-186 EYLEKVKNDE
+186 YLEKIKNDE

-203 HNKNN
+203 FNKNN
-208 NNNIDIDKL
+208 NNNIDINKL
-217 LSSLENK
+217 LLSLENK
-224 NDNKN
+224 NDNKSVK
-229 INISEEDAKIPVF
+229 ITEDDAKIPVF

-274 VRNLRKKKNL
+274 VRNLRKKKQ
-284 NNFNNNDKKKKKLS
+284 NNNDNDNNVGKKKKKLS
-298 KSGLKLLNSM
+298 KNGLKLLNSM
-308 HKNNIISQEKNNI
+308 RKNNLILQEKNNI
-321 NNINNDIIKNNNEKY
+321 NNINNNIKGNNEKY
-336 SNLFIPKNIISKN
+336 SNLFIPKKIISKSN
-349 NNLKK
+349 DINK

>member
-1 MSNKELIKIKNQKI
+1 MSNKELIKIKNEKKKE
-15 QNENENNQKMKI
+15 NENEKNMKI
-27 LIYKKFIDY
+27 LIYKKFIDN

-71 IKNKT
+71 LKNKS
-76 IKYLPN
+76 IKFLPN

-157 QKTKRNYNNNNNNK
+157 KKIKRNSNNNNNN
-171 NIKPFLIKE
+171 NKPFLIKE
-180 NTRFSD
+180 NTRFSED
-186 EYLEKVKNDE
+186 YLEKIKNDE

-203 HNKNN
+203 FNKNN
-208 NNNIDIDKL
+208 NNNIDINKL
-217 LSSLENK
+217 LLSLENK
-224 NDNKN
+224 NDNKS
-229 INISEEDAKIPVF
+229 IKITEDDAKIPVF

-263 VPEREILLNDL
+263 VPEREMLLNDL
-274 VRNLRKKKNL
+274 VRNLRKKKQ
-284 NNFNNNDKKKKKLS
+284 NNNNNDNINKKKKKLS
-298 KSGLKLLNSM
+298 KNGLKLLNSM
-308 HKNNIISQEKNNI
+308 CKNNLILQEKNNI
-321 NNINNDIIKNNNEKY
+321 NNINNNIKDNNEKY
-336 SNLFIPKNIISKN
+336 SNLFIPKKIISKSN
-349 NNLKK
+349 DINK

>member
-1 MSNKELIKIKNQKI
+1 
-15 QNENENNQKMKI
+15 MKI
-27 LIYKKFIDY
+27 LIYKKFIDN

-71 IKNKT
+71 LKNKS
-76 IKYLPN
+76 IKFLPN

-157 QKTKRNYNNNNNNK
+157 KKIKRNSNNNNNN
-171 NIKPFLIKE
+171 NKPFLIKE
-180 NTRFSD
+180 NTRFSED
-186 EYLEKVKNDE
+186 YLEKIKNDE

-203 HNKNN
+203 FNKNN
-208 NNNIDIDKL
+208 NNNIDINKL
-217 LSSLENK
+217 LLSLENK
-224 NDNKN
+224 NDNKS
-229 INISEEDAKIPVF
+229 IKITEDDAKIPVF

-274 VRNLRKKKNL
+274 VRNLRKKKQ
-284 NNFNNNDKKKKKLS
+284 NNNNNDNINKKKKKLS
-298 KSGLKLLNSM
+298 KNGLKLLNSM
-308 HKNNIISQEKNNI
+308 CKNNLILQEKNNI
-321 NNINNDIIKNNNEKY
+321 NNINNNIKDNNEKY
-336 SNLFIPKNIISKN
+336 SNLFIPKKIISKSN
-349 NNLKK
+349 DINK

>member
-1 MSNKELIKIKNQKI
+1 MSNKELIKIKNDKKKE
-15 QNENENNQKMKI
+15 NENEKNMKI
-27 LIYKKFIDY
+27 LIYKKFIDN

-71 IKNKT
+71 LKNKS
-76 IKYLPN
+76 IKFLPN

-157 QKTKRNYNNNNNNK
+157 KKIKRNSNNNNNN
-171 NIKPFLIKE
+171 NKPFLIKE
-180 NTRFSD
+180 NTRFSED
-186 EYLEKVKNDE
+186 YLEKIKNDE

-203 HNKNN
+203 FNKNN
-208 NNNIDIDKL
+208 NNNIDINKL
-217 LSSLENK
+217 LLSLENK
-224 NDNKN
+224 NDNKSVK
-229 INISEEDAKIPVF
+229 ITEDDAKIPVF

-274 VRNLRKKKNL
+274 VRNLRKKKQ
-284 NNFNNNDKKKKKLS
+284 NNNNNDNINKKKKKLS
-298 KSGLKLLNSM
+298 KNGLKLLNSM
-308 HKNNIISQEKNNI
+308 CKNNLILQEKNNI
-321 NNINNDIIKNNNEKY
+321 NNINNNIKDNNEKY
-336 SNLFIPKNIISKN
+336 SNLFIPKKIISKSN
-349 NNLKK
+349 DINK

>member
-1 MSNKELIKIKNQKI
+1 MSNKELIKIKNDKKKE
-15 QNENENNQKMKI
+15 NENEKNMKI
-27 LIYKKFIDY
+27 LIYKKFIDN

-71 IKNKT
+71 LKNKS
-76 IKYLPN
+76 IKFLPN

-157 QKTKRNYNNNNNNK
+157 KKIKRNSNNNNNN
-171 NIKPFLIKE
+171 NKPFLIKE
-180 NTRFSD
+180 NTRFSED
-186 EYLEKVKNDE
+186 YLEKIKNDE

-203 HNKNN
+203 FNKNN
-208 NNNIDIDKL
+208 NNNIDINKL
-217 LSSLENK
+217 LLSLENK
-224 NDNKN
+224 NDNKSVK
-229 INISEEDAKIPVF
+229 ITEDDAKIPVF

-274 VRNLRKKKNL
+274 VRNLRKKKQNS
-284 NNFNNNDKKKKKLS
+284 NNNDNINKKKKKLS
-298 KSGLKLLNSM
+298 KNGLKLLNSM
-308 HKNNIISQEKNNI
+308 CKNNLILQEKNNI
-321 NNINNDIIKNNNEKY
+321 NNINNNIKDNNEKY
-336 SNLFIPKNIISKN
+336 SNLFIPKKIISKSN
-349 NNLKK
+349 DINK

>member
-1 MSNKELIKIKNQKI
+1 MSNKELIKIKNEKKKE
-15 QNENENNQKMKI
+15 NENEKNMKI
-27 LIYKKFIDY
+27 LIYKKFIDN

-71 IKNKT
+71 LKNKS
-76 IKYLPN
+76 IKFLPN

-157 QKTKRNYNNNNNNK
+157 KKFKRNSNNNNNN
-171 NIKPFLIKE
+171 KPFLIKE
-180 NTRFSD
+180 NTRFSED
-186 EYLEKVKNDE
+186 YLEKIKNDE

-203 HNKNN
+203 FNKNN
-208 NNNIDIDKL
+208 NNNIDINKL
-217 LSSLENK
+217 LLSLENK
-224 NDNKN
+224 NDNKS
-229 INISEEDAKIPVF
+229 IKITEDDAKIPVF

-263 VPEREILLNDL
+263 VPEREMLLNDL
-274 VRNLRKKKNL
+274 VRNLRKKKQ
-284 NNFNNNDKKKKKLS
+284 NNNNNDNNVGKKKKKLS
-298 KSGLKLLNSM
+298 KNGLKLLNSM
-308 HKNNIISQEKNNI
+308 RKNNLILQEKNNI
-321 NNINNDIIKNNNEKY
+321 NNINNNIKDNNEKY
-336 SNLFIPKNIISKN
+336 SNLFIPKKIISKTN
-349 NNLKK
+349 DINK